1 MKNKSEAIS
10 FEDVL
15 QNSEL
20 SHLHEVVHF
29 LENTRDKPL
38 FPQKQEASIKRS
50 VAKKVKML
58 FAENPA
64 MPLKNVITIVVNGLP
79 DTLNAKFL
87 LTMTAFTIENWE
99 DLIHSPIASKG
110 AYLA

>member
-1 MKNKSEAIS
+1 MKNKSAAIP

-29 LENTRDKPL
+29 LENSKNKPL
-38 FPQKQEASIKRS
+38 FPHKQEASIKRS
-50 VAKKVKML
+50 VAKKIKML
-58 FAENPA
+58 FIENPT

-79 DTLNAKFL
+79 DTFNAKFL
-87 LTMTAFTIENWE
+87 LTMTAFIIENWE
-99 DLIHSPIASKG
+99 DLIHSSKATKE